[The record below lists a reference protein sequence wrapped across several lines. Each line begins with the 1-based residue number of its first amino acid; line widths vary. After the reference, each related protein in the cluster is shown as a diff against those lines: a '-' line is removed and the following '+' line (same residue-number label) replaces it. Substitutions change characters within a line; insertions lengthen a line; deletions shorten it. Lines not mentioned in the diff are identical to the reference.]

1 MLKKLK
7 EKIGSFRV
15 IKNYKQMYTYIRP
28 IWFRALC
35 AVLVTFPV
43 GMMDSI
49 IAWTLKP
56 YMDVVM
62 IEKNLKSNWYIPI
75 LIIGFS
81 FVQSALNYSAGYLN
95 SWVGLKISN
104 SIKMDL
110 FKKLVRYEAEFFDKN
125 TSGTIQFRFNND
137 VDSACSGLLNNL
149 KLFTTRIFSS
159 FSLIIVL
166 FINSWKLAIVALIV
180 LLIALYPLTTIR
192 KKIDD
197 IMSKTVSTSAGVIT
211 FFIEAF
217 SGNRIITSYNLYD
230 YLIGKFNGALG
241 TVFSLGMKMV
251 QRTGILSPMM
261 HFIISIGIA
270 VVIWMGSYLIF
281 SGDLTPGGFVSFITA
296 LLLLYQPI
304 KSIGNDYNAMQ
315 LAMLAMERVFE
326 LLKVEPKIK
335 SKPNAI
341 KLGVIKKGIKYK
353 NVCFEYQKKHP
364 VLSKINLDIKVGE
377 TVAFVGNSGGGKTTM
392 VNLLPRF
399 YEAKSGTIL
408 IDDTDITKLDL
419 DSLRDKIAIVFQD
432 NFLFDGTIKDNIIL
446 GDANATKD
454 QIDLAVRSACLDEFI
469 ASLDKGLD
477 TKIGERGV
485 LLSGGQKQRVA
496 IARAFLKNAP
506 IVILDEATSA
516 LDNKSEAVVQRA
528 INNLMKDRTV
538 LIIAHRLTTVRNA
551 DKIVVVDHGRIVEI
565 GNHDELIEK
574 KGAYYTLYNSGISK
588 PE

>member
-1 MLKKLK
+1 MLKYIKQ
-7 EKIGSFRV
+7 KINNLRV
-15 IKNYKQMYTYIRP
+15 VINYKQMYKYIKP

-43 GMMDSI
+43 GMMDSV

-62 IEKNLKSNWYIPI
+62 IEKNLESGWYVPM

-81 FVQSALNYSAGYLN
+81 FIQSALNYSAGYLN

-104 SIKMDL
+104 SIKIEL
-110 FKKLVRYEAEFFDKN
+110 FQKLVRYEASFFDKN
-125 TSGTIQFRFNND
+125 TSGTILYRFNND
-137 VDSACSGLLNNL
+137 VDSACAGLLNNL

-159 FSLIIVL
+159 LSLIIVL
-166 FINSWKLAIVALIV
+166 FINSWKLAIVAIIV
-180 LLIALYPLTTIR
+180 LLTALYPLTTIR

-197 IMSKTVSTSAGVIT
+197 IMLKNVSTSAGVIT
-211 FFIEAF
+211 FFSEAF
-217 SGNRIITSYNLYD
+217 NGNRIITSYNLYD
-230 YLIGKFNGALG
+230 YLNNKFKTTLA

-251 QRTGILSPMM
+251 QRTGLLSPMM
-261 HFIISIGIA
+261 HFIIAIGIA
-270 VVIWMGSYLIF
+270 VIIWMGSYLIF

-304 KSIGNDYNAMQ
+304 KSIGNDFNAMQ
-315 LAMLAMERVFE
+315 LAMMAMERVFS
-326 LLKVEPKIK
+326 LLKVEPAIK
-335 SKPNAI
+335 SSPNAI
-341 KLGVIKKGIKYK
+341 MLNDVKNKIEYK
-353 NVCFEYQKKHP
+353 NICFEYQKNHP
-364 VLSKINLDIKVGE
+364 VLSNINLDINVGE

-399 YEAKSGTIL
+399 YEPKSGKIL
-408 IDDTDITKLDL
+408 IDGTDISRFEL
-419 DSLRDKIAIVFQD
+419 DSLRDKISIVFQD
-432 NFLFDGTIKDNIIL
+432 NFLFDGTIRDNIVL
-446 GDANATKD
+446 GNIEATKS
-454 QIDLAVRSACLDEFI
+454 QIDLAVHSACLDEFI
-469 ASLDKGLD
+469 ASLDKGLE
-477 TKIGERGV
+477 TRIGERGV

-538 LIIAHRLTTVRNA
+538 LIIAHRLSTVRNA
-551 DKIVVVDHGRIVEI
+551 NKIVVVDPGNIVEI
-565 GNHDELIEK
+565 GNHNELLK
-574 KGAYYTLYNSGISK
+574 QKGTYYNLYNSGLTTT
-588 PE
+588 